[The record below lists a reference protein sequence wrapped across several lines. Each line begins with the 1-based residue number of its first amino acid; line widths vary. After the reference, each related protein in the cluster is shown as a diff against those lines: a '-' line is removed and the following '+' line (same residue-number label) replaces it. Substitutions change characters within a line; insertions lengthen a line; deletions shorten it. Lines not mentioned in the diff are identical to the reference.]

1 MHHNEVMHLI
11 NNFFPLYFFHDSHWM
26 PGTQH
31 LAYNTCTSRS
41 SYSYSAPLQQ
51 PAQTVSLIN
60 NSYSGFSNSISG
72 E

>member
-1 MHHNEVMHLI
+1 MKNNNEVMHLI
-11 NNFFPLYFFHDSHWM
+11 NNFTIYFFNSHWM
-26 PGTQH
+26 PGSQH

-60 NSYSGFSNSISG
+60 NSYSGLSNSISG